1 MKKVATV
8 LLLAML
14 TVVFTACGSSS
25 SGDKSGSS
33 DKGKDTITAV
43 WYPNESAA
51 DLKDSRKAIDEVIEK
66 ATGKKVV
73 DKLTT
78 DYNIAIEA
86 LVSGNADLGLMGG
99 EGYIEAHKKNAD
111 VVPLVVNS
119 GASGTLD
126 DALYHSWISVQSKDA
141 SKYMKDG
148 KYSIDNI
155 VGKKMSFVSPSS
167 TSGFAIPT
175 SRIIAHFGD
184 QDKYKDLKPEDMQQ
198 GGKFFSQVLFGQSH
212 QGSAANLLM
221 GKADVAAFMDLLT
234 PNYFKIVKGK
244 FNEEGAEYTV
254 RDDAGDPFTSL
265 KGKKFTVL
273 SVTPVLNGPIAM
285 NSKSLSKEDQKKIQD
300 ALTSDETANN
310 SKVFASEG
318 SKGIFSKDGKSRF
331 VKVEDS
337 WYDAIRDLH

>member
-1 MKKVATV
+1 MI

-14 TVVFTACGSSS
+14 TMVFSACSSS
-25 SGDKSGSS
+25 SENGKSGSS
-33 DKGKDTITAV
+33 DKSKETITVV
-43 WYPNESAA
+43 WYPNESAD
-51 DLKDSRKAIDEVIEK
+51 DLKDSRAAIDEVIAK

-86 LVSGNADLGLMGG
+86 LVSGNAQLGLMGG
-99 EGYIEAHKKNAD
+99 EGYTEAHKKNAD
-111 VVPLVVNS
+111 VVPAVVNS
-119 GASGTLD
+119 GASGTLK
-126 DALYHSWISVQSKDA
+126 DALYHSWISVQTKDA

-148 KYSIDNI
+148 KPSIDNI

-175 SRIIAHFGD
+175 SRIITHFGD
-184 QDKYKDLKPEDMQQ
+184 QDKYKDLKVEDMQQ

-234 PNYFKIVKGK
+234 PNYFSLVSGK
-244 FNEEGAEYTV
+244 LNEEGSVLKV
-254 RDDAGDPFTSL
+254 RDNASDPFTSL
-265 KGKKFTVL
+265 KGKEFTVL

-285 NSKSLSKEDQKKIQD
+285 NSKALSKEDQKKIQD

-310 SKVFASEG
+310 SKVFAPEG
-318 SKGIFSKDGKSRF
+318 EKGIFSKDGKSRF

>member
-1 MKKVATV
+1 MI

-14 TVVFTACGSSS
+14 TVIFTACSSS
-25 SGDKSGSS
+25 SGDGKSGG
-33 DKGKDTITAV
+33 DKKKETITVV
-43 WYPNESAA
+43 WYPNESAD
-51 DLKDSRKAIDEVIEK
+51 DLKDSRAAIDDVIAK

-86 LVSGNADLGLMGG
+86 LVSGNAQLGLMGG
-99 EGYIEAHKKNAD
+99 EGYTEAHTKNAD

-119 GASGTLD
+119 GASGTLK
-126 DALYHSWISVQSKDA
+126 DALYHSWISVRKADA

-148 KYSIDNI
+148 KPTIDNI

-175 SRIIAHFGD
+175 SRIIAHFSE
-184 QDKYKDLKPEDMQQ
+184 QDKYKDLKVEDMQQ

-234 PNYFKIVKGK
+234 PNYFELVSGK
-244 FNEEGAEYTV
+244 LNEEASVLKV
-254 RDDAGDPFTSL
+254 RNDAGDPFTSL
-265 KGKKFTVL
+265 KGKEFTVL

-310 SKVFASEG
+310 SKVFAPEG